1 MRGSGSRRPGSF
13 FALVAV
19 GLCRHLAVGFSCSL
33 GDGASHPSHPPGPA
47 WGYAGRRARKR
58 ARGGGGTGDFL
69 GRGPL
74 HKRGISE
81 MVAGCRKRL
90 CEFGVALP
98 PLSFH
103 TPCFIVSIPFAV
115 SLHRGRVVHSP
126 PVLGHRRDVVPVV
139 LSSFRAVGVLFVH
152 W

>member
-1 MRGSGSRRPGSF
+1 MPPSSGGFFLFSGRWREPPLPPTRTGVGLRRPP
-13 FALVAV
+13 
-19 GLCRHLAVGFSCSL
+19 
-33 GDGASHPSHPPGPA
+33 GAEEGE
-47 WGYAGRRARKR
+47 GR
-58 ARGGGGTGDFL
+58 GGTGDFL

-103 TPCFIVSIPFAV
+103 TLCFIVFIPFAV

-139 LSSFRAVGVLFVH
+139 LSPSRAVGVLFVH